1 MAVQREVVLTNIVV
15 AVKHVV
21 ATADGTSF
29 EPDLTLQ
36 RAGRDG
42 LLSELD
48 EYAVEQALRLKDSL
62 TDGIVTVL
70 TVGPAAAEEALRKAL
85 QMGADEGVHV
95 EDDALG
101 GSDALST
108 SLVLA
113 EAIDRLPH
121 DIVVFG
127 MSSTDA
133 WMGVLPTMVSER
145 LGVPVLARA
154 AEMSLKGSTLRI
166 RREDDGA
173 VQVAEADLPVLVSV
187 TDRSGEP
194 RYPSFK
200 GIMAAKKK
208 PVNKWTL
215 ADIGI
220 APCDV
225 GAGGAAVV
233 LESVSPRPPRSQGVL
248 VVDEDGSGAEQL
260 FDFLSVNKFV

>member
-1 MAVQREVVLTNIVV
+1 VISIVV

-21 ATADGTSF
+21 ASIDGAGF
-29 EPDLTLQ
+29 GPNLTLE
-36 RAGRDG
+36 RAGREG

-48 EYAVEQALRLKDSL
+48 EYAVEQALRLKETLGDAC
-62 TDGIVTVL
+62 VTAL
-70 TVGPAAAEEALRKAL
+70 TVGPADAEEALKKAL
-85 QMGADEGVHV
+85 QMGADDGVHI
-95 EDDALG
+95 EDDAVG

-113 EAIDRLPH
+113 EAISRLPH

-133 WMGVLPTMVSER
+133 WMGVIPTMVSER
-145 LGVPVLARA
+145 LGLPLLARA
-154 AEMSLKGSTLRI
+154 AEVSLEGSTLRV

-173 VQVAEADLPVLVSV
+173 AQVAEAELPVLVSV

-208 PVNKWTL
+208 PVRQCTL
-215 ADIGI
+215 ADIGVDP
-220 APCDV
+220 ADV
-225 GAGGAAVV
+225 GTTATAVV
-233 LESVSPRPPRSQGVL
+233 LESVAARPPRSKGVL
-248 VVDEDGSGAEQL
+248 VVDADGSGAAQL
-260 FDFLSVNKFV
+260 VDFLSVNKFV